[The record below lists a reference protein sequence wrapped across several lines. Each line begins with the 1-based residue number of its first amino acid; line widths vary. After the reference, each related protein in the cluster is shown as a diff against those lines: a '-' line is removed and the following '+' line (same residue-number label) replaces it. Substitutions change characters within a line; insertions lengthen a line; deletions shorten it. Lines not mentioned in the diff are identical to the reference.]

1 MKRRATALSM
11 PVKARTRRS
20 ASSTFTQSHVA
31 QTGDMAGVVT
41 GVATGVVAGVAAGA
55 MANVPA
61 DERLLLL
68 KAIAELIGRAKRLD
82 LSECAF
88 LLGMAQIGLQAKI
101 HNISDEEMAAFMDV
115 VRESVDRE

>member
-1 MKRRATALSM
+1 M
-11 PVKARTRRS
+11 PVKARTRRG

-31 QTGDMAGVVT
+31 QSGAME
-41 GVATGVVAGVAAGA
+41 GVVAGVVAGA

-68 KAIAELIGRAKRLD
+68 KAIAELIGQAKRLD